1 MTLELT
7 REQIVALDMAL
18 KTRIRSIEGLI
29 HRWENDTIN
38 ENTTYLIETYGK
50 ELAIVSELESI
61 LNK

>member
-29 HRWENDTIN
+29 HRWEGDTKD